1 LLISKPLLIKVLDLN
16 YELPMFKKIIIMKK
30 EEFVLNFANQ
40 FDETDASEITINTA
54 FKALEEWSSLLS
66 LSIIAMC
73 DEEYD
78 VKIKGDDIRNAVT
91 VEDLYNVVIDRK
103 Q

>member
-1 LLISKPLLIKVLDLN
+1 MNQEEFAQNFADQFESTNPASISMETKYKDLN
-16 YELPMFKKIIIMKK
+16 
-30 EEFVLNFANQ
+30 
-40 FDETDASEITINTA
+40 
-54 FKALEEWSSLLS
+54 EWSSLMA

-78 VKIKGDDIRNAVT
+78 VKIKGDDIRSADT
-91 VEDLYNVVIDRK
+91 VEDLYNIVKSRM

>member
-1 LLISKPLLIKVLDLN
+1 MEIND
-16 YELPMFKKIIIMKK
+16 
-30 EEFVLNFANQ
+30 FVVDFANQ

-54 FKALEEWSSLLS
+54 FKDLEEWSSLLS

-91 VEDLYNVVIDRK
+91 VEDLYNIVIDRK

>member
-1 LLISKPLLIKVLDLN
+1 
-16 YELPMFKKIIIMKK
+16 MKQ
-30 EEFVLNFANQ
+30 EDFLENFANQ

-54 FKALEEWSSLLS
+54 FKDLEEWSSLLS

-91 VEDLYNVVIDRK
+91 LEDLYNIVIDRK

>member
-1 LLISKPLLIKVLDLN
+1 MNQED
-16 YELPMFKKIIIMKK
+16 
-30 EEFVLNFANQ
+30 FVQNFANQ
-40 FDETDASEITINTA
+40 FDETDASEITINTV
-54 FKALEEWSSLLS
+54 FKDLDEWSSLLS

-78 VKIKGDDIRNAVT
+78 TKMKGDDIRNAIT
-91 VEDLYNVVIDRK
+91 VEDLYNIVLSRK

>member
-1 LLISKPLLIKVLDLN
+1 MNQD
-16 YELPMFKKIIIMKK
+16 
-30 EEFVLNFANQ
+30 EFVQNFANQ
-40 FDETDASEITINTA
+40 FDETDASKISMNTN
-54 FKALEEWSSLLS
+54 FKDLEEWSSLLS

-78 VKIKGDDIRNAVT
+78 VKIKGDDIKKANT
-91 VEDLYNVVIDRK
+91 VEDLCNVVKSRM

>member
-1 LLISKPLLIKVLDLN
+1 MEIND
-16 YELPMFKKIIIMKK
+16 
-30 EEFVLNFANQ
+30 FVVDFANQ

-54 FKALEEWSSLLS
+54 FKDLEEWSSLLS

-91 VEDLYNVVIDRK
+91 VEDLYNIVVDRK

>member
-1 LLISKPLLIKVLDLN
+1 
-16 YELPMFKKIIIMKK
+16 MKQ
-30 EEFVLNFANQ
+30 EDFLENFTNQ

-54 FKALEEWSSLLS
+54 FKDLEEWSSLLS

-91 VEDLYNVVIDRK
+91 VEDLYNIVIDRK

>member
-1 LLISKPLLIKVLDLN
+1 MN
-16 YELPMFKKIIIMKK
+16 Q
-30 EEFVLNFANQ
+30 EEFVQNFADQ
-40 FDETDASEITINTA
+40 FDETDSSEISLTTV
-54 FKALEEWSSLLS
+54 FKDLDEWSSLLS

-78 VKIKGDDIRNAVT
+78 VKIKGDDIKNAQT
-91 VEDLYNVVIDRK
+91 VNDLFEIVKSRI

>member
-1 LLISKPLLIKVLDLN
+1 
-16 YELPMFKKIIIMKK
+16 MKQ
-30 EEFVLNFANQ
+30 EDFLENFANQ
-40 FDETDASEITINTA
+40 FDETDASEITIKTA
-54 FKALEEWSSLLS
+54 FKDLEEWSSLLS

-78 VKIKGDDIRNAVT
+78 VKIKGDDIRNAIT
-91 VEDLYNVVIDRK
+91 VEDLYNIVIDRK

>member
-1 LLISKPLLIKVLDLN
+1 
-16 YELPMFKKIIIMKK
+16 MKK
-30 EEFVLNFANQ
+30 DEFVLNFANQ

-54 FKALEEWSSLLS
+54 FKDLEEWSSLLS

-91 VEDLYNVVIDRK
+91 VEDLYNIVIDRK

>member
-1 LLISKPLLIKVLDLN
+1 
-16 YELPMFKKIIIMKK
+16 MKK

-73 DEEYD
+73 DEEYE

-91 VEDLYNVVIDRK
+91 VEDLYNIVIDRK

>member
-1 LLISKPLLIKVLDLN
+1 MN
-16 YELPMFKKIIIMKK
+16 Q
-30 EEFVLNFANQ
+30 EEFVQNFANQ
-40 FDETDASEITINTA
+40 FDETDASGITIKTV
-54 FKALEEWSSLLS
+54 FKDLDEWSSLLS

-78 VKIKGDDIRNAVT
+78 VKIKGDDIRTANT
-91 VEDLYNVVIDRK
+91 VEDLFHIVMSRK

>member
-1 LLISKPLLIKVLDLN
+1 
-16 YELPMFKKIIIMKK
+16 MKQ
-30 EEFVLNFANQ
+30 EDFLENFANQ

-54 FKALEEWSSLLS
+54 FKDLEEWSSLLS

-91 VEDLYNVVIDRK
+91 VEDLYNIVIDRK

>member
-1 LLISKPLLIKVLDLN
+1 
-16 YELPMFKKIIIMKK
+16 MKQ
-30 EEFVLNFANQ
+30 ENFLENFANQ

-54 FKALEEWSSLLS
+54 FKDLEEWSSLLS

-91 VEDLYNVVIDRK
+91 VEDFYNIVIDRK

>member
-1 LLISKPLLIKVLDLN
+1 MEIND
-16 YELPMFKKIIIMKK
+16 
-30 EEFVLNFANQ
+30 FVVDFANQ

-54 FKALEEWSSLLS
+54 FIDLEEWCSLLS

-91 VEDLYNVVIDRK
+91 VEDLYNIVIDRK

>member
-1 LLISKPLLIKVLDLN
+1 MN
-16 YELPMFKKIIIMKK
+16 Q
-30 EEFVLNFANQ
+30 EEFLQNFANQ

-54 FKALEEWSSLLS
+54 FKDLEEWSSLLS

-91 VEDLYNVVIDRK
+91 VEDLYNIVIDRR